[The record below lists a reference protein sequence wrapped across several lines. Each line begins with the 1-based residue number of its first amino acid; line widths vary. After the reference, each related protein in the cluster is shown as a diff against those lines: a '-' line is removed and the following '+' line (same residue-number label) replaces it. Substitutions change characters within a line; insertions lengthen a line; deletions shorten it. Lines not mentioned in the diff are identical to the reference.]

1 MAKSRFEGKVVWVTG
16 ASSGIGEALAQE
28 LSREGARL
36 VISARR
42 AELLEALKARCARP
56 DDVAI
61 LPMDVA
67 KTELAKSHVEQALAA
82 FGKVDV
88 MVHNAGIGQRSLI
101 SETSL
106 EEDRRIMEVNY
117 FGVIALTKALLPE
130 MKARGGGHFVVVS
143 SVTGYVGTP
152 FRSGYAASKHAL
164 HGFFESLRAEG
175 HREGIEVTM
184 VCPGFVDTE
193 IAIKAIDRAGGGD
206 AVKDETRAKA
216 NKHGI
221 TAEQCARVMVDG
233 MAKRSR
239 EIYVGGKE
247 IAGIYARRY
256 APGLLARVLRRVE
269 TV

>member
-1 MAKSRFEGKVVWVTG
+1 MSKSRFSGKVVWVTG
-16 ASSGIGEALAQE
+16 ASSGIGEALALQ
-28 LSREGARL
+28 LAAEGARL
-36 VISARR
+36 VLSARR
-42 AELLEALKARCARP
+42 AELLEALKARCPRAE
-56 DDVAI
+56 DVAV

-67 KTELAKSHVEQALAA
+67 RTDLARSYVEQALAA

-101 SETSL
+101 SETGL
-106 EEDRRIMEVNY
+106 DEDRRIMEVNY
-117 FGVIALTKALLPE
+117 FGVVALTKALLPE
-130 MKARGGGHFVVVS
+130 MKARGGGHFAVVS

-175 HREGIEVTM
+175 HREGIHVTM
-184 VCPGFVDTE
+184 ICPGFVDTD
-193 IAIKAIDRAGGGD
+193 IAIKAIERAGGGEVEKS
-206 AVKDETRAKA
+206 ATRAKA
-216 NKHGI
+216 NAHGI
-221 TAEQCARVMVDG
+221 TAAQCASQMVDG
-233 MAKRSR
+233 IAARKR

-256 APGLLARVLRRVE
+256 APGLLARMLRRIE